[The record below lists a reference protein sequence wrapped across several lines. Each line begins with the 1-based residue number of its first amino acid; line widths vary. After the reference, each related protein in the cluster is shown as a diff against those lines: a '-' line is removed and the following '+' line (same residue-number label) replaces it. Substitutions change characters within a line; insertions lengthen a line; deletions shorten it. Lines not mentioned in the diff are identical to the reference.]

1 MKASSPFGFAY
12 IFHMQGPA
20 FRDLIGPKIHQMSI
34 KEERETVQIAIL
46 PTYDRR
52 IAEFAAV
59 VFELWTGDVHKSRN
73 TKSRDLEV
81 ILASDETL
89 TGIDLQWCFGALRYE
104 AERLLEWKL
113 DEAHALHRKCRQ
125 LGFKLPE
132 VPDSKVRN
140 ALPEPNL
147 LKVLLL
153 DITTYIATSQVIYN
167 TLAHAAP
174 HETIKDLGAI
184 VRAARNSLPN
194 TAVASNCKEPL

>member
-20 FRDLIGPKIHQMSI
+20 FRDLIVPKVHTMSI
-34 KEERETVQIAIL
+34 KEERETVQIVTH
-46 PTYDRR
+46 PTNERR
-52 IAEFAAV
+52 LAEFATV
-59 VFELWTGDVHKSRN
+59 VFELWTGEVYKSRN
-73 TKSRDLEV
+73 TKTRDLEI

-89 TGIDLQWCFGALRYE
+89 TNIDLQWCFGAVRFE

-113 DEAHALHRKCRQ
+113 DEAHALQRKCAQ
-125 LGFKLPE
+125 LGYKLPE
-132 VPDSKVRN
+132 PPDSRVRN
-140 ALPEPNL
+140 APSEPNL

-153 DITTYIATSQVIYN
+153 EAISYIAVNQLIYN

-184 VRAARNSLPN
+184 VRNARNSLPVTG
-194 TAVASNCKEPL
+194 TATNCKEPL